1 MLWVKLLFVDTIH
14 PQSNKFGTGV
24 KNIRLQ
30 VTQNL
35 MTDLNWTCV
44 QKLGKKKTSHHNSN
58 AINFYVT
65 IFRFQL
71 TLKDS
76 AN

>member
-1 MLWVKLLFVDTIH
+1 MYAMAVKLLFVDTIH

-35 MTDLNWTCV
+35 MTDLN
-44 QKLGKKKTSHHNSN
+44 
-58 AINFYVT
+58 
-65 IFRFQL
+65 
-71 TLKDS
+71 
-76 AN
+76 